1 MQSTRNRAAK
11 NASGPFNSTR
21 CRRILVQRQVRR
33 RINAAGI
40 LRRFKTAAHPLPA
53 PEPVALSIEFYELLS
68 SAMQNEVLPAIIES
82 LSEIVLKSRNP
93 ISALCPTSSRIGN
106 D

>member
-1 MQSTRNRAAK
+1 M
-11 NASGPFNSTR
+11 
-21 CRRILVQRQVRR
+21 
-33 RINAAGI
+33 
-40 LRRFKTAAHPLPA
+40 
-53 PEPVALSIEFYELLS
+53 LS
-68 SAMQNEVLPAIIES
+68 SAMQNEVLQAIVES